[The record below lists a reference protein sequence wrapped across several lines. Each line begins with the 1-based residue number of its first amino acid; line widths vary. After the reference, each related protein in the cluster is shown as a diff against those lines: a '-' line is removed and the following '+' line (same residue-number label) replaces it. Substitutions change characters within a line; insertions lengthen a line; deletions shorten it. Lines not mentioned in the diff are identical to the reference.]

1 MEKVFAYIR
10 VSTSTQVEKGH
21 GLDTQLATIEDY
33 CLKNNLELVQVFKD
47 AGISGATDD
56 TEDDVSTRDGLSDLL
71 VALKESFDIKR
82 VIVLNTSR
90 MWRNDTAKVLIRRE
104 LLKAKADILSIEQP
118 KYSIYKKDPNEFL
131 INSMMELLDEYERL
145 SIAMKLSKGRRTKA
159 KKGSKACGVA
169 PYGYKWNNEAQII
182 IDTDKA
188 AIVKDIYSMYL
199 KGYSLQKIADTLNS
213 KGITTD
219 RGKSFSKQ
227 SIGVILKNDF
237 YTGTVT
243 HGSIKQEGSH
253 KAIINK
259 ITFGKVQN
267 KLKGNRKIK

>member
-21 GLDTQLATIEDY
+21 GLDTQLATIQEY
-33 CLKNNLELVQVFKD
+33 CGKNNLELIQVFKD

-56 TEDDVSTRDGLSDLL
+56 TDDDVSTRDGLSDLL
-71 VALKESFDIKR
+71 VALKESVDIKR

-104 LLKAKADILSIEQP
+104 LLKAKADVLSIEQP

-159 KKGSKACGVA
+159 KKGAKACGNA
-169 PYGYKWNNEAQII
+169 PIGYKWNDKAQII
-182 IDTDKA
+182 IDDNKEKL
-188 AIVKDIYSMYL
+188 VKEIFSLYL
-199 KGYSLQKIADTLNS
+199 KGLSLQKIADKLN
-213 KGITTD
+213 KDGFTTD
-219 RGKSFSKQ
+219 RNKSFTKQ
-227 SIGVILKNDF
+227 SISVILKNDF
-237 YTGTVT
+237 YTGTIT
-243 HGSIKQEGSH
+243 HGNIKQLGTH
-253 KAIINK
+253 KPIINK